1 MDVKN
6 LEKTFIRTIVY
17 RGTKDGVKTYEAVNG
32 SPEHTAKYQQTVTFT
47 RRAVIDKVMKK
58 VLSYTDWVAKK
69 AGMDAVASQSPD
81 TVGYDE
87 VDKPQVDG
95 VTVDPNSAQTDLGTI
110 TVTYVAKSSQPT
122 TPKNPETPTSPT
134 NPTTP
139 SSKTYKTT
147 VKYVDQDG
155 HELLPSVDGQKDL
168 KPGEGFD
175 NAGAKKDVI
184 TIPDGT
190 QYKLVKHTNVTG
202 QATAQ
207 GAMTVYVYE
216 KVTTPTPGQATT
228 PSHTK
233 TPDQTGTLAQPT
245 TPQPAPQPDQ
255 SQPTPS
261 ATPEPTVQTVAPAP
275 AKTTATAKETPTQSA
290 ARQLPQT
297 GNAKGATL
305 AASILG
311 VMGAV
316 LGLGLGKKRHHE

>member
-1 MDVKN
+1 
-6 LEKTFIRTIVY
+6 
-17 RGTKDGVKTYEAVNG
+17 
-32 SPEHTAKYQQTVTFT
+32 
-47 RRAVIDKVMKK
+47 
-58 VLSYTDWVAKK
+58 
-69 AGMDAVASQSPD
+69 MDAVASQSPD

-190 QYKLVKHTNVTG
+190 
-202 QATAQ
+202 
-207 GAMTVYVYE
+207 
-216 KVTTPTPGQATT
+216 
-228 PSHTK
+228 
-233 TPDQTGTLAQPT
+233 
-245 TPQPAPQPDQ
+245 
-255 SQPTPS
+255 
-261 ATPEPTVQTVAPAP
+261 
-275 AKTTATAKETPTQSA
+275 
-290 ARQLPQT
+290 
-297 GNAKGATL
+297 
-305 AASILG
+305 
-311 VMGAV
+311 
-316 LGLGLGKKRHHE
+316 